1 MCSSSRACII
11 VGLGLLRRRRLGN
24 DHVDRRP
31 AAIVEGEDCAARGL
45 CAGDYDPDK
54 TDEADRVV

>member
-1 MCSSSRACII
+1 MRRRR
-11 VGLGLLRRRRLGN
+11 RRRRLGN
-24 DHVDRRP
+24 NHVDRRP